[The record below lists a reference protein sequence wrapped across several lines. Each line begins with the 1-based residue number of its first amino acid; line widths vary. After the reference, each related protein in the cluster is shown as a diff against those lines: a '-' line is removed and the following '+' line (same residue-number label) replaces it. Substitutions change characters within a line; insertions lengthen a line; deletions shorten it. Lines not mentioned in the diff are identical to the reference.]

1 MALFMQYRKEIDGL
15 RAFAV
20 LPVVFYHAGFG
31 LFSGGFIGVDVFFV
45 ISGYLI
51 ASIIIREKSA
61 GTFTFAN
68 FYERRARRILPA
80 LFLVMLVCMPFAWF
94 WMAPHQLKDF
104 SQSLLSTTI
113 FLSNVFFYLETDYF
127 NDFAETA
134 PLLHTWSLAVEEQY
148 YLLFPPLLL
157 VIWRFG
163 AKWRAGLFGAIA
175 FASLVGAQYATVHAP
190 TANFYLL
197 PMRAWELLIGVLAA
211 LYILHEEA
219 RGTKVK
225 AVHAEVGGGIGLL
238 AIFYAVFV
246 FDTKTPLP
254 GLWGLIP
261 TLGTA
266 LIILY
271 ASPQT
276 WVGRL
281 LGVWPIVGIGLMS
294 YSLYLWHQP
303 VLAFARIK
311 TFGTLDAP
319 LSLALIA
326 LSFFLAVASYI
337 LWESKFRNRSVIKTR
352 YVAVLLGAIAA
363 LFIVLGYWGNATTGF
378 KSYKLS
384 KISESHRSI
393 IIDQDAEF
401 SKIGAYWK
409 ELLPVS
415 RDPFESPSVG
425 KRVLIL
431 GDSKS
436 GDLYI
441 SLMVNKDLFP
451 DYQFRRMP
459 LDDTCMFSDEG
470 RPEQHTKAC
479 AAEIARFEATDLLEH
494 ADIVVL
500 TNLWE
505 RASNA
510 NVEGYVKQ
518 LSTQKRNIFIV
529 GNSQF
534 NDMPSLS
541 MQIAEQEL
549 SGEALER
556 YMFRNIRHDWRRQSN
571 SLAEAF
577 RDDDNVTFLDKLA
590 LFCDFDTERCR
601 LFSEEGAAYIVDV
614 GHVGVDG
621 AHHFGR
627 RIYEEKWLDQ
637 AR

>member
-1 MALFMQYRKEIDGL
+1 MQYRKEIDGL

-51 ASIIIREKSA
+51 TSIIIREKNDA
-61 GTFTFAN
+61 TFTFAN

-80 LFLVMLVCMPFAWF
+80 LFLVMVCCIPFAWF
-94 WMAPHQLKDF
+94 LMAPHQIKDF

-157 VIWRFG
+157 IIWRLG
-163 AKWRAGLFGAIA
+163 AKWMVGIFGAIA
-175 FASLVGAQYATVHAP
+175 VASLVGAEWASVHAP

-197 PMRAWELLIGVLAA
+197 PSRAWELLIGVLAA
-211 LYILHEEA
+211 LYLVYKGDQSTRA
-219 RGTKVK
+219 GTVFT
-225 AVHAEVGGGIGLL
+225 EVAGGIGLL
-238 AIFYAVFV
+238 AIFYAVFA
-246 FDTKTPLP
+246 FDDKTPLP
-254 GLWGLIP
+254 GLLGLIP

-266 LIILY
+266 LIILF
-271 ASPQT
+271 ASPHT
-276 WVGRL
+276 WAGRL
-281 LGVWPIVGIGLMS
+281 LGLKPVVGIGLMS

-311 TFGTLDAP
+311 NFGPLDAP
-319 LSLALIA
+319 TSISLII
-326 LSFFLAVASYI
+326 LSFVLAYASYV
-337 LWESKFRNRSVIKTR
+337 LWESKFRHKSIISTR
-352 YVAVLLGAIAA
+352 YVVALLGAMAA
-363 LFIVLGYWGNATTGF
+363 LFVVLGYWGNETTGF

-384 KISESHRSI
+384 QINESHRKMV
-393 IIDQDAEF
+393 IDQNQEF

-409 ELLPVS
+409 EYLPVS
-415 RDPFESPSVG
+415 RDPFESEATG

-441 SLMVNKDLFP
+441 SLIVNKALFP
-451 DYQFRRMP
+451 GYQFRRMV
-459 LDDTCMFSDEG
+459 LDNACMFSDEDYVSAD
-470 RPEQHTKAC
+470 PSEACVKEIEKLKA
-479 AAEIARFEATDLLEH
+479 RDLLDQ
-494 ADIVVL
+494 ADIVIIS
-500 TNLWE
+500 NLWT
-505 RASNA
+505 RLSNP
-510 NVEGYVKQ
+510 NVEGYIRQ
-518 LSTQKRNIFIV
+518 LSTYKKNIFIV

-534 NDMPSLS
+534 NDIPSLS
-541 MQIAEQEL
+541 MQIAEEEL
-549 SGEALER
+549 EGEALER
-556 YMFRNIRHDWRRQSN
+556 YMFRNIRFDWRRQSN
-571 SLAEAF
+571 WLEEQF
-577 RDDDNVTFLDKLA
+577 RDDKNVTFLDKLA

-601 LFSEEGAAYIVDV
+601 LFSSEGAAYIIDL

-627 RIYEEKWLDQ
+627 RIYEEKWLEL
-637 AR
+637 AE